1 MRKPAWMLL
10 LLCMSAGAVADEPT
24 RSVTVTGIGAA
35 TATADRATVRMSIV
49 ARDPELANAQA
60 VAGEVTAKILKLT
73 DELDIERGKV
83 DTTAASVRPDY
94 QYDRDSNQQVLRGY
108 IAEREMRVDLDDLEK
123 LGALTEGAVA
133 AGVNQVMPPQL
144 DSTERRD
151 AHRRALRAAAE
162 DARAN
167 ARELADALGATL
179 GDVITISTV
188 LPSFQPGPQR
198 QAYAV
203 GAAADADTAA
213 TYDPGQ
219 LHFTTNVT
227 AVFALDE

>member
-1 MRKPAWMLL
+1 
-10 LLCMSAGAVADEPT
+10 MSAGALADEPT
-24 RSVTVTGIGAA
+24 RSVTVTGVGAA
-35 TATADRATVRMSIV
+35 TATANRATVRMSIV

-60 VAGEVTAKILKLT
+60 VAGEVTAKILELT

-94 QYDRDSNQQVLRGY
+94 QYNRDSNQQVLRGY

-167 ARELADALGATL
+167 ARELADTLGVTL

-188 LPSFQPGPQR
+188 LPSFQPGPLR
-198 QAYAV
+198 QNYGVA
-203 GAAADADTAA
+203 AAADADTAA

-219 LHFTTNVT
+219 LHFTANVT